1 MCQNNLCKI
10 KNELRKKM
18 IKSNTCKFKESLSV
32 FFYLNLT
39 KANSDGSCRSK
50 SIDHWVR
57 NEVHQYTF
65 KRNYQHIRLK
75 NCNLWPLYQWPWL
88 VNDLFLA
95 LNSDLGFSPNV
106 QMWSFI
112 FWPYIGKLFSFSIFH
127 SDIIAKAHI
136 IWIIH
141 KLLTLNFDLFNL
153 QPFSN

>member
-1 MCQNNLCKI
+1 MHQNNSCKI

-18 IKSNTCKFKESLSV
+18 IKSNTCKSKESLSV

-75 NCNLWPLYQWPWL
+75 NCNLWPFYQWPWL
-88 VNDLFLA
+88 INDLFLA
-95 LNSDLGFSPNV
+95 LNSDLGFSPIV

-112 FWPYIGKLFSFSIFH
+112 FWPYIGRVFFIFAFPLWFH
-127 SDIIAKAHI
+127 CKSSYHLAY
-136 IWIIH
+136 
-141 KLLTLNFDLFNL
+141 T
-153 QPFSN
+153 